1 MNQNQ
6 NDSGGIS
13 PDVIKFFIALGLL
26 SALTMVIENF
36 SSEAAWALVIILLLG
51 VLLNNPAA
59 IGLINL
65 GGNALAS

>member
-1 MNQNQ
+1 MKENK
-6 NDSGGIS
+6 DSAAIS

-65 GGNALAS
+65 GGNALDS